1 MIFINV
7 FGKMDEKI
15 PEKFFFLFNYDF
27 QVHWPIL
34 LRFFA
39 SLYFAY
45 KRKGLIAMFSGSQE

>member
-7 FGKMDEKI
+7 FGKMDEKM

-34 LRFFA
+34 LR
-39 SLYFAY
+39 SSPLYILPTKEKA
-45 KRKGLIAMFSGSQE
+45 